1 MPNIPAG
8 IDNFNYSACFSI
20 AAAQGLRSLAP
31 FEKRIVDGDDN
42 NAPEPSGG
50 LASTLQTLFEQ
61 MADGS
66 KGPADIRC
74 FFEQCK
80 KVCPEL
86 MREPYRQHDSQVLLE
101 AVLDGLPSET
111 RKMFQFKLRDSI
123 LCDNCNYVNR
133 VNTTDHM
140 LRLKIGAHPHPG
152 EPVLVELHR
161 EDVSEKWGI
170 QWDEEAY
177 RGRRELV
184 IRSVSAGSKAALQL
198 SGHIGWKCVR
208 VNDSTSRIDMRQEM
222 CQRRSVE
229 MALLPPESIASSSS
243 DLDWLVKATYC
254 PQLNREVISDYHC
267 DECKADTSC
276 TRTTEIVSSMPSCL
290 IVHIWRDMY
299 FTGIKDTTYVSFDR

>member
-66 KGPADIRC
+66 KGPADIRS

-86 MREPYRQHDSQVLLE
+86 MREPYRQHDSQVI
-101 AVLDGLPSET
+101 A
-111 RKMFQFKLRDSI
+111 
-123 LCDNCNYVNR
+123 
-133 VNTTDHM
+133 
-140 LRLKIGAHPHPG
+140 
-152 EPVLVELHR
+152 
-161 EDVSEKWGI
+161 
-170 QWDEEAY
+170 
-177 RGRRELV
+177 
-184 IRSVSAGSKAALQL
+184 SVSAGSKAALQL

-243 DLDWLVKATYC
+243 DLDWLIKATYC

-299 FTGIKDTTYVSFDR
+299 FTGIKDTTYVSFDRYLNTFETPDGRQRYRLTGVVEHLGYSLNSGHYVAYVAREDEEGPDGHEQWRGGPVGWLRVVDGVVWRKHIHLTVP